1 MTRISLQRPTWLGI
15 SAAYLALFVLVGL
28 QQVLPALH
36 FTLVAHRLCAEHG
49 ELLHEAGGDERLE
62 AARAPSH
69 DAALAPADAGGHE
82 HEHCGVLALPQS
94 VAALDRALAAVSVL
108 PASWAACLPDG
119 ERAAHVEIALLAYAP
134 KLAPPV

>member
-28 QQVLPALH
+28 QLVLPALH

-49 ELLHEAGGDERLE
+49 ELLHEAAGDERLE
-62 AARAPSH
+62 GASAPSH
-69 DAALAPADAGGHE
+69 DAALVPADAGGHE
-82 HEHCGVLALPQS
+82 HEHCGVLAVPQS
-94 VAALDRALAAVSVL
+94 VAALGGDGAAAMVL
-108 PASWAACLPDG
+108 PAPWAVCLPGG